1 MPGKH
6 RATQVSF
13 INKAIQGTR
22 DALEGGH
29 QEVNSKHLNLSHAL
43 EKPIRSY
50 PSLLY
55 FYFTFF
61 FFEKI

>member
-1 MPGKH
+1 M
-6 RATQVSF
+6 
-13 INKAIQGTR
+13 R

-29 QEVNSKHLNLSHAL
+29 QEVSSKHLNLSHAL

-50 PSLLY
+50 PALFY

-61 FFEKI
+61 FFLKKKYKRDKKLKTKQKHSPRS